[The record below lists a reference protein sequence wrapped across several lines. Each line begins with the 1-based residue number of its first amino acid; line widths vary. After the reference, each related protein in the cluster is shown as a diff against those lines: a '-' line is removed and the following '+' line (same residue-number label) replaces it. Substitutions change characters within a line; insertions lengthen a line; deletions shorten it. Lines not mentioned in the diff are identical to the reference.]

1 MWQAAVFRDRGQRGA
16 APMSG
21 HSKWSTIKHKKG
33 AADAKRGKI
42 FTRLIK
48 EMTVAAR
55 MGGGDVSANARL
67 RGAVVEAKA
76 NNMPKDNIDRA
87 IKRGTGELEGVNY
100 EEVTYEGYGPGGVAV
115 MVEALTDNTNRTTP
129 EIRHAFEKNG
139 GNFGTPGSVKFQF
152 EKKGYFRVEKSA
164 VEEDRLMEIALEAG
178 ADDLQTG
185 DPETFEVVTSP
196 EAFEQVREALE
207 KNKIP
212 TLEAKLG
219 MIPSN
224 YVKLD
229 ENKSKSMM
237 RLLEALD
244 DLEDVQNVWSNFDI
258 PQEMMEEA

>member
-1 MWQAAVFRDRGQRGA
+1 
-16 APMSG
+16 MSG

-55 MGGGDVSANARL
+55 LGGGDINGNARL
-67 RGAVVEAKA
+67 RSAVAEAKS

-100 EEVTYEGYGPGGVAV
+100 EELTYEGYGPGGVAI
-115 MVEALTDNTNRTTP
+115 MVETMTDNTNRTTP
-129 EIRHAFEKNG
+129 EIRHIFEKNG
-139 GNFGTPGSVKFQF
+139 GNMGTPGSVRFQF
-152 EKKGYFRVEKSA
+152 EKKGYFTIEKN
-164 VEEDRLMEIALEAG
+164 VVTEDKLMEIALEAG
-178 ADDLQTG
+178 ADDLQT
-185 DPETFEVVTSP
+185 DHHDTFEVIARP

-207 KNKIP
+207 KNKIA
-212 TLEAKLG
+212 TVDAKLG
-219 MIPSN
+219 MIPIN

-229 ENKSKSMM
+229 ENKVKSML

-244 DLEDVQNVWSNFDI
+244 DHDDVQNVWSNLDI
-258 PQEMMEEA
+258 PEEMMQEA